1 MRLPRLLLA
10 LPALLLLAPLV
21 RADDTEDFLKPE
33 NWEGRKDIWKVE
45 KGTIT
50 GEIADDPGYNT
61 FFCTKKKYADF
72 ELSCKV
78 QLVDGKGNS
87 GFQVRSFRVDTDKD
101 DKKPFRVSGPQ
112 ADVGQQYWGSLYGE
126 GVGGMMQA
134 SQAEKVKR
142 VVKEKEANDY
152 KVVVKGN
159 QFTIS
164 INGQVMVDGEFPK
177 TPDKKDTPAEGIIA
191 LQYHAGHKGMKV
203 VFSDIKFTDLSKKK

>member
-1 MRLPRLLLA
+1 MRLSRLLLS

-21 RADDTEDFLKPE
+21 RADDTEEFLKPD
-33 NWEGRKDIWKVE
+33 NWEGRSDIWKVE

-50 GEIADDPGYNT
+50 GELAEDPGYNT
-61 FFCTKKKYADF
+61 FFCTKKKYGDF
-72 ELSCKV
+72 ELSCQV
-78 QLVDGKGNS
+78 TLVDGKGNS
-87 GFQVRSFRVDTDKD
+87 GFQVRSARVDKND

-112 ADVGQQYWGSLYGE
+112 ADIGAGYWGSLYGE
-126 GVGGMMQA
+126 GVGGMMKQ
-134 SQAEKVKR
+134 SDGEKIKR
-142 VVKEKEANDY
+142 VVKEKEANEY

-159 QFTIS
+159 QFTVS
-164 INGQVMVDGEFPK
+164 INGQVMVDGEFAK